1 MMVLPIKEQEEIVKR
16 LATRNVVKVKKKKKK
31 KDSTESGYPP
41 FAMVE
46 CHAALRCAG
55 HE

>member
-1 MMVLPIKEQEEIVKR
+1 MMVPPIKEQEEIVKR

-31 KDSTESGYPP
+31 KGLYGERISAVCHGRVPP
-41 FAMVE
+41 
-46 CHAALRCAG
+46 RCAG